1 MPIDEKVT
9 KETMDL
15 FTAAEKGDTRKIASL
30 LDDENTNVN
39 WRNQPK
45 GGATALHAAVSKGRD
60 KAAAL
65 LIERG
70 AHMHIKTNVDLN
82 TPLHV
87 CCQNG
92 NLTLI
97 KLLVSK
103 GAEIN
108 LENQFG
114 NTPVH
119 AACLKGDLAC
129 VSFLLDNG
137 STVDSVNHLKSTPL
151 HFACYN
157 DKQNLELVKYL
168 MSRGASITAEDS
180 EGAIPLQV
188 AATKGHA
195 KICTVLVDA
204 GSDPNHYDAQGRTA
218 VSLALARGH
227 MSLAQALGGSGL
239 TSGSGLQKSAGK
251 GLHLA
256 QQAAARKSVGSDGG
270 MTMKPAQPPASA
282 SDGVSPKQPEKPQK
296 KRGGGFFR
304 RRK

>member
-119 AACLKGDLAC
+119 AACLKGDMAC

-227 MSLAQALGGSGL
+227 MSLAQVIKSLSQPPPTSPFLSCVFFFHLNAIASFGPGTRWFGTHQWFRPAEVSRQRVALGTTGGS
-239 TSGSGLQKSAGK
+239 SQI
-251 GLHLA
+251 
-256 QQAAARKSVGSDGG
+256 RW
-270 MTMKPAQPPASA
+270 
-282 SDGVSPKQPEKPQK
+282 
-296 KRGGGFFR
+296 
-304 RRK
+304 